1 MRTSGRLSDHDMR
14 LPSHKAK
21 LGDARL
27 SRLAT
32 TEDAGYGHTTRAVRR
47 GWPTRCSGHSRSA
60 MTRTATSP
68 PRPTPGGVVS
78 TAAYDGRGLASGTSY
93 SDGTP
98 TAGFTYD
105 AAGQPKTVTDAMGK
119 RTYGYDAANQL
130 TSITPDT
137 GKGKPRG
144 LAALPACV
152 DVRTAGP
159 AATRADGH

>member
-1 MRTSGRLSDHDMR
+1 VADPLQRTQSVGYDQDGNVTSTT
-14 LPSHKAK
+14 
-21 LGDARL
+21 DAR
-27 SRLAT
+27 
-32 TEDAGYGHTTRAVRR
+32 
-47 GWPTRCSGHSRSA
+47 
-60 MTRTATSP
+60 
-68 PRPTPGGVVS
+68 GVVS

-98 TAGFTYD
+98 TVGFTYD

-144 LAALPACV
+144 LAALPVCV